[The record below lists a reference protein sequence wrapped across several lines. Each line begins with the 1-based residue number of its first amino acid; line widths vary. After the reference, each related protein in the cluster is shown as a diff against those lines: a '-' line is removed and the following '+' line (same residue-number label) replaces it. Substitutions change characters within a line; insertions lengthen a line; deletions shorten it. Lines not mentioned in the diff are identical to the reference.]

1 MILKDQAKNLLAD
14 ETFLDVFVS
23 MRTNQCNVFLHSKAD
38 EVEKREEAHAMLRA
52 LNEFENVLK
61 RVITDQDMKDKRLK
75 KQDSTVETTT
85 PVSVES
91 AAEALLTPMESEA
104 TEVNDTETEV
114 AEVEETEVEQES
126 ELETD
131 DDAEYAE
138 LEDEDNGEEYE
149 ASDEQEADQSGPEM
163 FAIKVDGEN
172 VQVTLDDLKRD
183 YSGQQ
188 YIQKGMKQ
196 AAEQRKQAEEAYN
209 GLNQQ
214 REQLNQFMQQLG
226 AQGVLRKPTP
236 PTKDLLSADPLGYIE
251 ADATYREEMGAFQ
264 AQQQQI
270 GQHDKANKQAQD
282 EARQVHLQSQMSE
295 LKKAIPEFGD
305 ATKATKMKE
314 KLVKQGV
321 SEGYSAEEISG
332 IVDHR
337 AMKVLHKAMMYD
349 QMVAGN
355 GDVQAKLKKA
365 RPLMKAGT
373 KKLPDSAAKKQRQQL
388 SKLKKSGS
396 IHDAAALLFNS

>member
-149 ASDEQEADQSGPEM
+149 ESDEEQADQSGPET
-163 FAIKVDGEN
+163 FSIKVDGEQ
-172 VQVTLDDLKRD
+172 VSVTLDDLKQSF
-183 YSGQQ
+183 SGQQ

>member
-1 MILKDQAKNLLAD
+1 M
-14 ETFLDVFVS
+14 ES
-23 MRTNQCNVFLHSKAD
+23 
-38 EVEKREEAHAMLRA
+38 
-52 LNEFENVLK
+52 
-61 RVITDQDMKDKRLK
+61 
-75 KQDSTVETTT
+75 TT
-85 PVSVES
+85 PVSVAS

-104 TEVNDTETEV
+104 SEVNDTETEV
-114 AEVEETEVEQES
+114 AEVEETEVDQES

-196 AAEQRKQAEEAYN
+196 AAEQRKQAEDAYN

-214 REQLNQFMQQLG
+214 REQLSQFMQQLG
-226 AQGVLRKPTP
+226 TQGVLREPTP
-236 PTKDLLSADPLGYIE
+236 PTEDLLSADPLGYIE
-251 ADATYREEMGAFQ
+251 ADANYRKEMRAFQ
-264 AQQQQI
+264 AQRQQI

-314 KLVKQGV
+314 KLVKQGI
-321 SEGYSAEEISG
+321 SEGYSADEISG

>member
-1 MILKDQAKNLLAD
+1 M
-14 ETFLDVFVS
+14 ES
-23 MRTNQCNVFLHSKAD
+23 
-38 EVEKREEAHAMLRA
+38 
-52 LNEFENVLK
+52 
-61 RVITDQDMKDKRLK
+61 
-75 KQDSTVETTT
+75 TT
-85 PVSVES
+85 PVSVAS

-104 TEVNDTETEV
+104 SEVNDTETEV

-138 LEDEDNGEEYE
+138 LEDEDDGDEYE
-149 ASDEQEADQSGPEM
+149 ESDD
-163 FAIKVDGEN
+163 
-172 VQVTLDDLKRD
+172 TLDDQTEPETYSVKVNGETVDVTLSDLTKS
-183 YSGQQ
+183 YSGQK
-188 YIQKGMKQ
+188 YIQQGMKQ
-196 AAEQRKQAEEAYN
+196 AADQRKQAEEAYN

>member
-61 RVITDQDMKDKRLK
+61 RVITDQDIKDKRLK

-104 TEVNDTETEV
+104 TEVNETETEV